1 MNCSPLLGENYC
13 LLFCFFYE
21 VPGIDRPPLLRHDI
35 WKGAGNRKLTQSD
48 MDEEDMIVNKW
59 IINVKYGA

>member
-1 MNCSPLLGENYC
+1 
-13 LLFCFFYE
+13 LFCFFYE